1 MSQWERFI
9 DTFFNRSVI
18 VQYLP
23 DIFKGIWITLELSVL
38 IVIFGILLGCIL
50 AVLRVYKVRAIS
62 FCIIIFADIFRALP
76 PLVLILIVFF
86 GLPNA
91 GIFLSSFLVLFV
103 VLTLVL
109 AAFSEEIL
117 WAGLTSVDSGQWEAA
132 RSTGLSLNQALIWII
147 LPQAFRL
154 AIPPLTNRAIA
165 ITKMTALGTV
175 IGVPDILNQATT
187 AQSFSGNAS
196 PLMVAAIAYIII
208 FLPLV
213 IASRRLEYKFS
224 WKKA

>member
-1 MSQWERFI
+1 MLQ
-9 DTFFNRSVI
+9 N
-18 VQYLP
+18 
-23 DIFKGIWITLELSVL
+23 
-38 IVIFGILLGCIL
+38 
-50 AVLRVYKVRAIS
+50 
-62 FCIIIFADIFRALP
+62 
-76 PLVLILIVFF
+76 
-86 GLPNA
+86 
-91 GIFLSSFLVLFV
+91 LFV

-132 RSTGLSLNQALIWII
+132 RSSGLSLTQALIWII

-196 PLMVAAIAYIII
+196 PLMVAAIAYIVI